1 VLSIA
6 LPAAVAQ
13 LFLVRRMSP
22 AAEAVP
28 RVFTRERSLFFVAGV
43 LVPWASL
50 WIGLHWSDFYVWLF
64 WEGFNYAWQPS
75 WYRIVGEIIG
85 YAPLIIA
92 AALVALRA
100 FYSPHGQAALVRS
113 RCSLLLCGLLRSRGL
128 CILSKPVLICRDAI
142 RLTNRWSPTTGRCEG
157 PYVIL

>member
-1 VLSIA
+1 MEPTANRPYAQICMHMNA
-6 LPAAVAQ
+6 LIIRAVAH
-13 LFLVRRMSP
+13 LVLVRRMSLAP
-22 AAEAVP
+22 EAVP

-92 AALVALRA
+92 AALVALRV
-100 FYSPHGQAALVRS
+100 FYSPMVKPLSYAVGVLCFYAVFFVLVVYAFSRS
-113 RCSLLLCGLLRSRGL
+113 
-128 CILSKPVLICRDAI
+128 PF
-142 RLTNRWSPTTGRCEG
+142 
-157 PYVIL
+157 